1 MRTDNRNVK
10 NTIISIYFLFLVVAI
25 LLATVFRSYG
35 VLPESSLY
43 VFLGLFVFFILVHFI
58 ARYFEY
64 DSDGP
69 KLVITN
75 KGLILTEFIN
85 YRQNKVELAKHKLV
99 GYKIHNYL
107 VYKILVVSIKRS
119 NVKIYKERFNITLLK
134 RKKMKYVR
142 KSLKRIIKLNTKHI
156 QG

>member
-85 YRQNKVELAKHKLV
+85 YRQNKVEFAKHKLV

-142 KSLKRIIKLNTKHI
+142 QSLKRIIKLNTKHI

>member
-1 MRTDNRNVK
+1 M
-10 NTIISIYFLFLVVAI
+10 VVAI

-35 VLPESSLY
+35 VLPESSMY

-69 KLVITN
+69 KLVFTN

-85 YRQNKVELAKHKLV
+85 YRQNKVEFAKHKLA

-107 VYKILVVSIKRS
+107 VYKVLVISIKSPISITAAAVRCGA
-119 NVKIYKERFNITLLK
+119 VKLPN
-134 RKKMKYVR
+134 
-142 KSLKRIIKLNTKHI
+142 HI
-156 QG
+156 PTDV

>member
-142 KSLKRIIKLNTKHI
+142 QSLKRIIKLNTKHI